1 MSTLGAGIRMALFTV
16 VTLLA
21 TALLTVTISNA
32 TFKKANSYSAIFSD
46 AVNLNGGDDV
56 RMAGVRVGSV
66 KAVHLYDGTNAKVTF
81 TVEKDIPLSPN
92 VTAAIKYRNLIG
104 QRYLSLAD
112 APGQAGT
119 LQPHST
125 IPMSRTSPALNLNA
139 LFNGFKPLLTGL
151 SPDAVNTLSYE
162 IVQVLQGEG
171 GNVDSLLTNVGQLSN
186 TFADRDKLIGE
197 VIDNLNAVL
206 GPIDQHDQQLGSLVA
221 ELQRFLSGLSADR
234 TAIGNSLVSI
244 NDLTAT
250 TSGFLSSVR
259 PDLKGDIAAL
269 DSLATKL
276 DTPQSRDLIT
286 SFMKITPDKLR
297 VTAPS
302 AGYGAWLNQYLCAV
316 TIWLPNGTKTPTF
329 FNDAKRCSS

>member
-1 MSTLGAGIRMALFTV
+1 
-16 VTLLA
+16 
-21 TALLTVTISNA
+21 
-32 TFKKANSYSAIFSD
+32 
-46 AVNLNGGDDV
+46 
-56 RMAGVRVGSV
+56 
-66 KAVHLYDGTNAKVTF
+66 
-81 TVEKDIPLSPN
+81 
-92 VTAAIKYRNLIG
+92 
-104 QRYLSLAD
+104 
-112 APGQAGT
+112 
-119 LQPHST
+119 
-125 IPMSRTSPALNLNA
+125 
-139 LFNGFKPLLTGL
+139 L